1 MANWVT
7 VPGAAN
13 TPVTISPGP
22 GDVLLLAQQI
32 GNLLGNPLLPIQQN
46 NNLSVTNDTLSGAIP
61 TLGTAEVFLHGP
73 AANYAIA
80 NDGGSLPDGGLLY
93 VGDNAPLPD
102 GTQILAGDTLVAFT
116 NGLGVVDPTGAA
128 EDVSRLYEGLLL
140 RAPDIAGLQSWAGL
154 VNSSNGS
161 LTSVANAI
169 ISSPE
174 FENLNLGTNAAFIS
188 ALYENA
194 LGRAASNAEAQS
206 WINLLTSGTSRGA
219 VAVAIAESPEAIAY
233 SISLGTA
240 GDNNEGEIYRLYK
253 TVFGRS
259 PDTAG
264 MASWSASL
272 GAGATIAQT
281 AQAFV
286 SSAEFQADYGTSSA
300 SAFVTALYQNAFN
313 RQPSAVELQPW
324 VNLLQGGVSRASV
337 IVDISDSLESREDTA
352 AATHAN
358 WVFAPSTPLTTELL
372 LNGQGGRNTT
382 VPGGY
387 DYIVVNDAN
396 PDTLTASNAV
406 IATNT
411 VGGTFFISGISTP
424 AGTGGNNAV
433 NAAGQYD
440 LSFGLGN
447 NTIIAAGSGTV
458 AAGAGASAVSVTGSN
473 DLVLPGAS
481 NITITASGNSS
492 GLTVDGTNGTGTLQF
507 VGDAHT
513 STIIGS
519 SGGSTVTSGIGGVV
533 FTPDS
538 ASDSVSLAP
547 GSYSTIFGSSVNR
560 GNLTVSGSGDLAYSA
575 GTGNVTL
582 NAAQASGNVMVDLG
596 SNAHADSV
604 SLGTGNNTVIA
615 GGGSETLGGPG
626 SNLYQFALGT
636 AGNNTTYHV
645 TDSSLANDT
654 FSFIGYDELPT
665 LSGNTLTVATGEST
679 NLTIVFSNLSSD
691 LTGINQ
697 IGHINISSS

>member
-93 VGDNAPLPD
+93 VRDNAPLPD

-154 VNSSNGS
+154 VNSANGS

-240 GDNNEGEIYRLYK
+240 GDNNEGDIYRLYK

-272 GAGATIAQT
+272 DAGATTAQT

-300 SAFVTALYQNAFN
+300 SAFVTAL
-313 RQPSAVELQPW
+313 
-324 VNLLQGGVSRASV
+324 
-337 IVDISDSLESREDTA
+337 
-352 AATHAN
+352 
-358 WVFAPSTPLTTELL
+358 
-372 LNGQGGRNTT
+372 
-382 VPGGY
+382 
-387 DYIVVNDAN
+387 
-396 PDTLTASNAV
+396 
-406 IATNT
+406 
-411 VGGTFFISGISTP
+411 
-424 AGTGGNNAV
+424 
-433 NAAGQYD
+433 
-440 LSFGLGN
+440 
-447 NTIIAAGSGTV
+447 
-458 AAGAGASAVSVTGSN
+458 
-473 DLVLPGAS
+473 
-481 NITITASGNSS
+481 
-492 GLTVDGTNGTGTLQF
+492 
-507 VGDAHT
+507 
-513 STIIGS
+513 
-519 SGGSTVTSGIGGVV
+519 
-533 FTPDS
+533 
-538 ASDSVSLAP
+538 
-547 GSYSTIFGSSVNR
+547 
-560 GNLTVSGSGDLAYSA
+560 
-575 GTGNVTL
+575 
-582 NAAQASGNVMVDLG
+582 
-596 SNAHADSV
+596 
-604 SLGTGNNTVIA
+604 
-615 GGGSETLGGPG
+615 
-626 SNLYQFALGT
+626 
-636 AGNNTTYHV
+636 
-645 TDSSLANDT
+645 
-654 FSFIGYDELPT
+654 
-665 LSGNTLTVATGEST
+665 
-679 NLTIVFSNLSSD
+679 
-691 LTGINQ
+691 
-697 IGHINISSS
+697 